1 MAVTRDGA
9 VSEPE
14 GIQRVVIK
22 TRWGNTLEV
31 FYNPESN
38 LLVVDLVAGGQ
49 HGGNELVRQTLNER
63 ALLAHVKR

>member
-1 MAVTRDGA
+1 MATQPD
-9 VSEPE
+9 SD

-31 FYNPESN
+31 FYNPENN
-38 LLVVDLVAGGQ
+38 LFVVDLVSKGQ
-49 HGGNELVRQTLNER
+49 FGGNEIVRQTLDER